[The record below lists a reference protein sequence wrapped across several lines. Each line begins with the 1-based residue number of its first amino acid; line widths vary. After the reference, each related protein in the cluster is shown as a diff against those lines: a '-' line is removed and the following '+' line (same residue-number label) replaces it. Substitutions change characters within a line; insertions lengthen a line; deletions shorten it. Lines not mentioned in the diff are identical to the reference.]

1 MTHQFGHLGLDVVV
15 EDVPPLLEVLLGV
28 SLQRSGQGLTL
39 GIELDVPRLRST
51 DEVDDL
57 HLVAVAEMFKAFHSS
72 VKKIPKTLF
81 QPVGEIIWDNNTPTM
96 PL

>member
-39 GIELDVPRLRST
+39 GIELDVPRLRNT

-57 HLVAVAEMFKAFHSS
+57 HLVAVAEMIKTFLK
-72 VKKIPKTLF
+72 PKTTLLSAYWRKNLG
-81 QPVGEIIWDNNTPTM
+81 QKHPTT
-96 PL
+96 LL